1 MQVITRIND
10 VKTSTRKVRIVA
22 DSIRGL
28 SLGEAQDAL
37 SVIDKRGAH
46 DLEKALNSAVANAVN
61 NANLQKSDLVI
72 KTIDV
77 NEGTF
82 LKRFRPSTRGR
93 VHPYKKRTSNIRIVL
108 EDKTMPEAKIEAKND
123 MSVRQAQEATLK
135 AIPAKTEKVDTKK
148 TERTED
154 KK

>member
-1 MQVITRIND
+1 MQVVTRINE

-22 DSIRGL
+22 DAVRGL
-28 SLGEAQDAL
+28 SIAQAQDAL

-46 DLEKALNSAVANAVN
+46 HLDKALKSAIANAVN
-61 NANLQKSDLVI
+61 NSKLEKNNLVI

-77 NEGTF
+77 NEGAF

-108 EDKTMPEAKIEAKND
+108 EDKSMPEVKVEAKD
-123 MSVRQAQEATLK
+123 IK
-135 AIPAKTEKVDTKK
+135 AIPAKTEEKK
-148 TERTED
+148 GDQANKPINTNI
-154 KK
+154 K

>member
-1 MQVITRIND
+1 MQLITRINE
-10 VKTSTRKVRIVA
+10 VRTSTRKVRIVA

-28 SLGEAQDAL
+28 GVGEAQDAL

-46 DLEKALNSAVANAVN
+46 DLEKALNSAIANAVN
-61 NANLQKSDLVI
+61 NARLEKNNLII

-77 NEGTF
+77 NEGAF

-108 EDKTMPEAKIEAKND
+108 EEKVYDQHKAEGKKEA
-123 MSVRQAQEATLK
+123 MQ
-135 AIPAKTEKVDTKK
+135 IPAETSKETKPSEVKTSKDKEETK
-148 TERTED
+148 
-154 KK
+154 

>member
-1 MQVITRIND
+1 MQLVTRINEI
-10 VKTSTRKVRIVA
+10 KTSTRKVRLVA

-28 SLGEAQDAL
+28 SIAEAQDAL
-37 SVIDKRGAH
+37 MVIQKKGAH
-46 DLEKALNSAVANAVN
+46 DLGKALDSAVANAVN
-61 NANLQKSDLVI
+61 NSRLEKSNLVI

-108 EDKTMPEAKIEAKND
+108 EEKTVVIPTKMIE
-123 MSVRQAQEATLK
+123 
-135 AIPAKTEKVDTKK
+135 EKVDSEKIETKGESK
-148 TERTED
+148 
-154 KK
+154 

>member
-108 EDKTMPEAKIEAKND
+108 EDKTLPAPKVEAVASLAHDKKE
-123 MSVRQAQEATLK
+123 LK
-135 AIPAKTEKVDTKK
+135 AIPAKTEI
-148 TERTED
+148 TED

>member
-1 MQVITRIND
+1 MQLVTRINE

-28 SLGEAQDAL
+28 SINEAQDAL

-61 NANLQKSDLVI
+61 NAKMEKSNLVI

-77 NEGTF
+77 N
-82 LKRFRPSTRGR
+82 
-93 VHPYKKRTSNIRIVL
+93 
-108 EDKTMPEAKIEAKND
+108 
-123 MSVRQAQEATLK
+123 
-135 AIPAKTEKVDTKK
+135 
-148 TERTED
+148 
-154 KK
+154 

>member
-1 MQVITRIND
+1 MQLVTRINEI
-10 VKTSTRKVRIVA
+10 KTSTRKVRLVA

-28 SLGEAQDAL
+28 SVGEAQDAL

-46 DLEKALNSAVANAVN
+46 HLEKALNSAVANAVN
-61 NANLQKSDLVI
+61 NARIEKSNLII

-77 NEGTF
+77 NEGAF

-108 EDKTMPEAKIEAKND
+108 EEKVSSQPAVET
-123 MSVRQAQEATLK
+123 K
-135 AIPAKTEKVDTKK
+135 AIPAKAAETKVESKK
-148 TERTED
+148 EVKEEN
-154 KK
+154 K